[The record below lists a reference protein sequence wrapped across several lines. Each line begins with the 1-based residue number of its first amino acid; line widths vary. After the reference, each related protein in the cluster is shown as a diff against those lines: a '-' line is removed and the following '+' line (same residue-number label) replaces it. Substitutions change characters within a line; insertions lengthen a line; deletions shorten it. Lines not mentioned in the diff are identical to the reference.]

1 MVIIQIAQK
10 IKILF
15 HCSIKKLFKLSFN
28 KLSIVISFLL
38 FSCSSH
44 LIQAEE
50 IKPENLKCDVA
61 YNKILTNKNFMTS
74 KNKNFKE
81 IFFSLN
87 LENDINVENF
97 NLIIVS
103 DYKPTPGYDLKIDKI
118 IKKGDKL
125 TIFTKE
131 ELKKNSSILNVITYP
146 FCLIKIKNLDE
157 YKVFIN

>member
-10 IKILF
+10 TKILF
-15 HCSIKKLFKLSFN
+15 HCSIRKLFKLSFN

-118 IKKGDKL
+118 FKKGDKL

>member
-1 MVIIQIAQK
+1 M
-10 IKILF
+10 
-15 HCSIKKLFKLSFN
+15 
-28 KLSIVISFLL
+28 
-38 FSCSSH
+38 
-44 LIQAEE
+44 IQAEE

-118 IKKGDKL
+118 FKKGDKL

>member
-1 MVIIQIAQK
+1 MGIIQIAQK
-10 IKILF
+10 TKILF
-15 HCSIKKLFKLSFN
+15 HCSIRKLFKLSFN

-118 IKKGDKL
+118 FKKGDKL

>member
-1 MVIIQIAQK
+1 QIAQK
-10 IKILF
+10 TKILF
-15 HCSIKKLFKLSFN
+15 HCSIRKLFKLSFN

-118 IKKGDKL
+118 FKKGDKL

>member
-1 MVIIQIAQK
+1 M
-10 IKILF
+10 
-15 HCSIKKLFKLSFN
+15 SFN

-38 FSCSSH
+38 LSCTSH

-74 KNKNFKE
+74 RNKNFKE

-118 IKKGDKL
+118 IEKGNKL

-131 ELKKNSSILNVITYP
+131 ELKKKSSILNVITYP

-157 YKVFIN
+157 YKVFIK

>member
-10 IKILF
+10 TKILS

-118 IKKGDKL
+118 FKKGDKL

>member
-1 MVIIQIAQK
+1 M
-10 IKILF
+10 
-15 HCSIKKLFKLSFN
+15 SFN

-118 IKKGDKL
+118 FKKGDKL

>member
-1 MVIIQIAQK
+1 M
-10 IKILF
+10 
-15 HCSIKKLFKLSFN
+15 SFN
-28 KLSIVISFLL
+28 KLSIFISFLL

-50 IKPENLKCDVA
+50 IKPENLKCDVT

-118 IKKGDKL
+118 FKKGDKL